1 LSIAL
6 RKASFCS
13 SIMLMCT
20 DPLDRINFPASET
33 IFLVTGSNTSKKIT
47 FISRYILYKYNI
59 YYRVIPCQVSHLMD
73 GMFTDFAEILHTIW
87 DMKKNPRT
95 RRWAF
100 WDLRGRRYGSGKF
113 PIFRDFEDGLYISN
127 GSNFFVFEDSS
138 KKFSVLNR

>member
-1 LSIAL
+1 MNHPNTFETKLNVRS
-6 RKASFCS
+6 
-13 SIMLMCT
+13 
-20 DPLDRINFPASET
+20 LDNKFKSCDQV
-33 IFLVTGSNTSKKIT
+33 LQGYQLKGWDSKDDLKLIW
-47 FISRYILYKYNI
+47 
-59 YYRVIPCQVSHLMD
+59 VIPCQVSHLMD